1 MLLAHQTAN
10 SATIVAVAR
19 IAVIAEFVF
28 TATAVVAH
36 ALAWHSAYSPTERW
50 IALFDPALPHYRPV
64 LASSRV
70 DADRDARSL
79 ALQAAAA
86 KQASPQRCNTLARSA
101 IPEGGYDDMN
111 ANTIST
117 ILVVVALRP
126 RAHGL

>member
-36 ALAWHSAYSPTERW
+36 ALAWHSAYSPTEGW

-70 DADRDARSL
+70 DADRDA
-79 ALQAAAA
+79 
-86 KQASPQRCNTLARSA
+86 
-101 IPEGGYDDMN
+101 
-111 ANTIST
+111 
-117 ILVVVALRP
+117 
-126 RAHGL
+126 